1 MKHQDM
7 LGEMLDSAADRLAAY
22 GYLLTG
28 SQHSGEDLV
37 QDAIVKVFVRRRRLD
52 DPRAAE
58 AYVRA
63 AMRTLH
69 IDRMRRDDALTGAHA
84 RLVDHRQA
92 ARRDGSDRRPRPH
105 RPAPSRPSGSKNGPS
120 SSCSFYDD
128 LKVSDI
134 ATQMRLADGTV
145 KRYLSNA
152 LDKLAGELGSI
163 DDSTERIGL
172 VERKK

>member
-28 SQHSGEDLV
+28 SQHAGEDLV
-37 QDAIVKVFVRRRRLD
+37 QDAIVKVFVRQRRLENA
-52 DPRAAE
+52 RAAE

-69 IDRMRRDDALTGAHA
+69 IDHMRRDVKWRALMP
-84 RLVDHRQA
+84 RLVDHRNPGRLDDAVGEQDRIGQA
-92 ARRDGSDRRPRPH
+92 LAALGKQERTVVILR
-105 RPAPSRPSGSKNGPS
+105 
-120 SSCSFYDD
+120 FYDD
-128 LKVSDI
+128 LKVADI
-134 ATQMRLADGTV
+134 AAQMRLAEGTV

-152 LDKLAGELGSI
+152 LDKLAGVLGDIDTEL
-163 DDSTERIGL
+163 ERMPI
-172 VERKK
+172 VDRKK

>member
-1 MKHQDM
+1 MKQRDV
-7 LGEMLDSAADRLAAY
+7 LGEMLDVAAERLAAY

-28 SQHSGEDLV
+28 SQHAGEDLV

-52 DPRAAE
+52 GARGAE

-69 IDRMRRDDALTGAHA
+69 IDRMRRETQWRGLVP
-84 RLVDHRQA
+84 RLVVRSEA
-92 ARRDGSDRRPRPH
+92 ADASAAIADQDQMARALELL
-105 RPAPSRPSGSKNGPS
+105 APQERAVVVLRY
-120 SSCSFYDD
+120 YDD
-128 LKVSDI
+128 LKVADI
-134 ATQMRLADGTV
+134 AAHMRLAEGTV

-152 LDKLAGELGSI
+152 LDKLAGVLGAI
-163 DDSTERIGL
+163 DETTERVGL

>member
-28 SQHSGEDLV
+28 SQHAGEDLV
-37 QDAIVKVFVRRRRLD
+37 QDAIVKVFVRQRRLENAK
-52 DPRAAE
+52 AAE

-69 IDRMRRDDALTGAHA
+69 IDHMRRDVKWRALMPRLADDRSPGRPDDALGE
-84 RLVDHRQA
+84 Q
-92 ARRDGSDRRPRPH
+92 DRVGEALSTLGKQERTVVILR
-105 RPAPSRPSGSKNGPS
+105 
-120 SSCSFYDD
+120 FYDD

-134 ATQMRLADGTV
+134 AAQMHLAEGTV
-145 KRYLSNA
+145 KRYLSQA
-152 LDKLAGELGSI
+152 LDKLAEFLGDI
-163 DDSTERIGL
+163 EGDLERIAI

>member
-28 SQHSGEDLV
+28 SQHAGEDLV
-37 QDAIVKVFVRRRRLD
+37 QDAIVKVFVRQRRLENAK
-52 DPRAAE
+52 AAE

-69 IDRMRRDDALTGAHA
+69 IDHMRRETHWRGLMP
-84 RLVDHRQA
+84 RLVD
-92 ARRDGSDRRPRPH
+92 RRDPERPDDAVGEQDRIGKALAALGKQERTVVILR
-105 RPAPSRPSGSKNGPS
+105 
-120 SSCSFYDD
+120 FYDD
-128 LKVSDI
+128 LKVADI
-134 ATQMRLADGTV
+134 AVQMHLADGTV
-145 KRYLSNA
+145 KRYLSQA
-152 LDKLAGELGSI
+152 LDKLAEFLGDI
-163 DDSTERIGL
+163 EGDLERIAI